1 LRLSVLKRQGTA
13 PNGTGGSWR
22 LKTTSDK
29 RNVLLIADFC
39 NKIGQKRTSAHARAM
54 PAVPP

>member
-39 NKIGQKRTSAHARAM
+39 NKIGTKRTN
-54 PAVPP
+54 

>member
-39 NKIGQKRTSAHARAM
+39 NKICQKQTNAL
-54 PAVPP
+54 